1 MIIKRVSETYE
12 LIAEELK
19 NYHVVDG
26 MTDGEIN
33 GRTANLVVSAKEEM
47 AEEMVTIDETIRGV
61 EQVIMDGWF
70 VRDNFVIARLT
81 VYVMMLS
88 HSLCTQE
95 DVLIDVK
102 KGRVKL

>member
-12 LIAEELK
+12 LIAKEIMNNGEC
-19 NYHVVDG
+19 DG
-26 MTDGEIN
+26 MSETDIIK
-33 GRTANLVVSAKEEM
+33 RTTFLVTAAKDEL
-47 AEEMVTIDETIRGV
+47 AEEMRPVDVTIRGV
-61 EQVIMDGWF
+61 EDVIMNGWR
-70 VRDNFVIARLT
+70 VDDLSAVSRIT
-81 VYVMMLS
+81 TYVMMLS